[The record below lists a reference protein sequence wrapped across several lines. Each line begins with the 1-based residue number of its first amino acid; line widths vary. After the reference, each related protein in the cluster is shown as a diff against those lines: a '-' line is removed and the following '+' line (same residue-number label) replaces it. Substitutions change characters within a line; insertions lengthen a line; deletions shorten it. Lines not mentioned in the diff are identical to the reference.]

1 MRYVI
6 TLYLFYITHRNYKDV
21 INVHVVVLTYFWSAC
36 TQNRQYSRFFRRAR
50 EESGTETI
58 LNVCNMERSLVGRK
72 HVYTL

>member
-1 MRYVI
+1 
-6 TLYLFYITHRNYKDV
+6 L
-21 INVHVVVLTYFWSAC
+21 NVPIPILNVVSVPDSSYE
-36 TQNRQYSRFFRRAR
+36 QYSRLFRRAR